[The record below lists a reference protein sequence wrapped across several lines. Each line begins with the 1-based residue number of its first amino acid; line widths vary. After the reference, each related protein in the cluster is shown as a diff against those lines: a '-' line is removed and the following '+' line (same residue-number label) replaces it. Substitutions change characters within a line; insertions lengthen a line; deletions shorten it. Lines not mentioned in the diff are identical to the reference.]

1 MEVYLI
7 ENGIMKQNLKDY
19 EFRQA
24 VKYALWWAIGALSA
38 HVLHGFTGTP
48 WAGMGLVAVII
59 LIICLFY
66 LKEEH

>member
-38 HVLHGFTGTP
+38 HVLHGFTAAP
-48 WAGMGLVAVII
+48 WTGMGLIAVII
-59 LIICLFY
+59 LTICLFY